1 MEYRLQ
7 EMFKKQ
13 AELMTRLGLKVRTNK
28 DLVLLKPEEQQ
39 ELTEETVVLAFAL
52 QDEVH
57 EFVRELNW
65 KPWKQ
70 TKKEVNVEAVQ
81 KELIDAWHFLIELS
95 LMWGLNSDNVHDMY
109 LQKNQENH
117 QRQDKG
123 Y

>member
-95 LMWGLNSDNVHDMY
+95 LMWGLNSDSVHDMY